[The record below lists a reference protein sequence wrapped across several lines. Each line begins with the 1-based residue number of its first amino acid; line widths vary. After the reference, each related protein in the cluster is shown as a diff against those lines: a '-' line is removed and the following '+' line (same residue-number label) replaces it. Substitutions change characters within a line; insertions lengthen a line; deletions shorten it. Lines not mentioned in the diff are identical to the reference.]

1 MGLNYV
7 KSENILKIYFL
18 TVDNPCTG
26 VFFRNKRGRRRMV
39 GLEKFLTFLLVLY
52 LELFDVLEY
61 LYLTFQ

>member
-26 VFFRNKRGRRRMV
+26 VFLRTKEKERKKNNGRIRKILNISISIISGV
-39 GLEKFLTFLLVLY
+39 I
-52 LELFDVLEY
+52 
-61 LYLTFQ
+61 

>member
-26 VFFRNKRGRRRMV
+26 D
-39 GLEKFLTFLLVLY
+39 FLGTR
-52 LELFDVLEY
+52 EEEEEW
-61 LYLTFQ
+61 